1 MCMIKMA
8 ATTEVMG
15 IEDAI
20 KSENLGL
27 SEAER
32 IRLET
37 VLKRAKEVEEEDFFS
52 HQMEGTLN
60 KYTNVVKGWQNRWF
74 LLDPQK
80 GTLEYYVNEESRKTQ
95 RPRGLVHLTGAVI
108 SPSDED
114 SMTFNV
120 NAANGEV
127 YRLRATDAK
136 ERQFWVSRLRAVV
149 QRQGEVISQALGD
162 GTSPSSS
169 HGSSDSLQH
178 HRPGLRR
185 HQAGAAPRVSPANSL
200 TRHPR
205 PPSFNPSLTPS
216 VTQESL
222 HNARDIITIAEEQQ
236 KMLVQALEALP
247 SSGHPINALDHD
259 CLLLKSTSH
268 SAMGCLEDCLNILQ
282 RQDIAQGH
290 RPNSSME
297 LPRSMANISLD
308 LLVANQQP
316 VGSVINTNS
325 PAHLPV
331 SNSMGDSLDHRVPLI
346 SPTDEVEDKEGG
358 EDEDIGG
365 VEEHKSVI
373 LHLLSQLKLGMD
385 LTKVVLPTFILEKRS
400 LLEMFADFMAHPDM
414 FARIPSLPTPE
425 ARMMAVVEYY
435 LCSFH
440 VGRKGSIAK
449 KPYNPI
455 IGETFH
461 CSWELPSDSG
471 PSDGLTENSHVTFV
485 AEQVS
490 HHPPV
495 SAFYV
500 ECPSKK
506 IYMNTWIWTKS
517 KFLGMSVGVNN
528 VGEGTIRDL
537 EHSEDYTMT
546 FPSAYGRSI
555 LTVPWME
562 LGGRCTIHCPQS
574 GYQAAITFQTKPFYG
589 GKVHRL
595 NAEVKNPA
603 NALICRVQGEWN
615 GQLEF
620 SYAGGEKKVVDLT
633 KLSGIP
639 KRIRPIAM
647 QGTFESR
654 RLWQNVTNALKIG
667 DINTATE
674 HKRYLEE
681 RQRREERERKETN
694 TPWRTKLFKK
704 SGEGWCYNG
713 ILQA

>member
-1 MCMIKMA
+1 MA
-8 ATTEVMG
+8 ATTDVMG

-27 SEAER
+27 SEAEK

-52 HQMEGTLN
+52 HPMEGTLN

-80 GTLEYYVNEESRKTQ
+80 GTLEYYVTEESRKTQ

-149 QRQGEVISQALGD
+149 QRQGEVISQSLGD
-162 GTSPSSS
+162 TTSPSSS
-169 HGSSDSLQH
+169 QGSNDSLQQ
-178 HRPGLRR
+178 RSVMRR
-185 HQAGAAPRVSPANSL
+185 HHYNAAPRQSPSNSL
-200 TRHPR
+200 GRHTR
-205 PPSFNPSLTPS
+205 PPSLAPSLTPS

-236 KMLVQALEALP
+236 RMLVQALESLP
-247 SSGHPINALDHD
+247 SSGHPINSLDHD

-290 RPNSSME
+290 RSNSD
-297 LPRSMANISLD
+297 LQRSMANISLD
-308 LLVANQQP
+308 LHVANPQP

-325 PAHLPV
+325 PSHLPA
-331 SNSMGDSLDHRVPLI
+331 SNGVADSSDRRVPFI
-346 SPTDEVEDKEGG
+346 NPADEVEDKEGG

-400 LLEMFADFMAHPDM
+400 LLEMYADFMAHPDM

-449 KPYNPI
+449 KPFNPI

-461 CSWELPSDSG
+461 CSWDLPSNSSQ
-471 PSDGLTENSHVTFV
+471 SDGPVENGRVTFV

-495 SAFYV
+495 SAFYA

-506 IYMNTWIWTKS
+506 ICMNSWIWTKS

-528 VGEGTIRDL
+528 AGEGTIRDL
-537 EHSEDYTMT
+537 EHNEDYTMT

-562 LGGRCTIHCPQS
+562 LGGRCTIQCAQS

-603 NALICRVQGEWN
+603 NTVICRVQGEWN

-633 KLSGIP
+633 KLSSIP
-639 KRIRPIAM
+639 KKVRPMDM
-647 QGTFESR
+647 QGAFESR
-654 RLWQNVTNALKIG
+654 RLWHNVSNALKIG

-681 RQRREERERKETN
+681 IQRREERERKETN
-694 TPWRTKLFKK
+694 TPWQTKLFKK
-704 SGEGWCYNG
+704 NEEGWSYNRV
-713 ILQA
+713 LQVQ